1 MPLPFVR
8 LDPSR
13 DDVAAFVS
21 DDQALSVWE
30 MLRRFGRA
38 APVDELAQ
46 ACAMPL
52 ARVQGIVDRAVGLG
66 LAGAVP
72 ASKGDPRVRFEAA
85 GDRILLEVDPASP
98 AVRALLGSCYRRFA
112 DDSRRCI
119 DESMAEASRG
129 RHGVPAMASITHLT
143 LDEAE
148 ARELIGLFKPIDAFV
163 ARVTEKHDR
172 DPSGTPRRCN
182 YHLALHVA
190 PVVTERLPPARMTFA
205 EKGAADRVA
214 AEFEKRAS
222 RLLSPRERTV
232 AELLVRGKTIKSV
245 AGELGVSPST
255 VNTLCERL
263 YRKLG
268 ITKRAQLAMKLHALG
283 DG

>member
-1 MPLPFVR
+1 MARTFIGVPTLNRPQLVKLTVDSVR
-8 LDPSR
+8 AQTDGNWLL
-13 DDVAAFVS
+13 VVS
-21 DDQALSVWE
+21 DNVSEPA
-30 MLRRFGRA
+30 
-38 APVDELAQ
+38 AQ
-46 ACAMPL
+46 AEVAQWIESL
-52 ARVQGIVDRAVGLG
+52 
-66 LAGAVP
+66 
-72 ASKGDPRVRFEAA
+72 GDPRVRFEAA

-98 AVRALLGSCYRRFA
+98 EVRALLGSCYRRFA

-283 DG
+283 EG